1 MKTLKPLKETTLPRL
16 SDEQLLHCVQSGH
29 PSAREALAT
38 YKTRVKNRTL
48 RKLEK
53 LVESLVPEIVEQ
65 EHRLY
70 ALEAQL
76 SLAEALR

>member
-1 MKTLKPLKETTLPRL
+1 MKPLKETTLYRL
-16 SDEQLLHCVQSGH
+16 SDAQLIQCVRSGH

-38 YKTRVKNRTL
+38 YKTRIKNRTV
-48 RKLEK
+48 RKIEK

-70 ALEAQL
+70 ALEVEL
-76 SLAEALR
+76 SLTEALR

>member
-1 MKTLKPLKETTLPRL
+1 MRPLKETTLYRL
-16 SDEQLLHCVQSGH
+16 SDVQLIQCIRSGH

-38 YKTRVKNRTL
+38 YKTRIKNRTL

-53 LVESLVPEIVEQ
+53 LVEGIVPEIVEQ

-70 ALEAQL
+70 ALEVEL
-76 SLAEALR
+76 SLTEVLR